1 MKFFE
6 SIQKQNV
13 KSLTTKSLDI
23 LFLEDTKFF
32 KLKYW
37 DTKIKKKK
45 EKKKRYRKYREKYKD

>member
-37 DTKIKKKK
+37 DTKIKKK
-45 EKKKRYRKYREKYKD
+45 EKKERKIS

>member
-13 KSLTTKSLDI
+13 KSLDI

-37 DTKIKKKK
+37 NTKIKKR
-45 EKKKRYRKYREKYKD
+45 KKRKKDIVNTGKNTRIEKF

>member
-23 LFLEDTKFF
+23 LFLEDTKFQIEI
-32 KLKYW
+32 LGYQ
-37 DTKIKKKK
+37 DKKK
-45 EKKKRYRKYREKYKD
+45 ERKEKKIS

>member
-13 KSLTTKSLDI
+13 KSLDI

-37 DTKIKKKK
+37 DTKIKKK
-45 EKKKRYRKYREKYKD
+45 EKKERKIS